1 VPAHVLLALGIP
13 HQLGC
18 ITIRIPP
25 KSLERGSGLVWTF
38 LMTVVYSVFVA
49 SEIGEL
55 LARKGERSSGVCEV
69 FREIGV
75 MNILITPEGQPVF
88 WDGKGNFSL
97 EKNDDFY
104 MAAHFQKVLPG
115 DDPETFRQKAAE
127 QLGIDVQYEEY

>member
-1 VPAHVLLALGIP
+1 
-13 HQLGC
+13 
-18 ITIRIPP
+18 
-25 KSLERGSGLVWTF
+25 
-38 LMTVVYSVFVA
+38 MTVVYSVFVA
-49 SEIGEL
+49 SEIGEF
-55 LARKGERSSGVCEV
+55 LALKGERSRGVCEV